1 MRNTEKK
8 ITNEKILT
16 ALTASFFALTVRFK
30 GIHFLACLMLSKRDA
45 PKGYVF
51 VKAKG
56 DADDPY
62 DDIDYGPMTN
72 DEFKPDPPQ
81 DKKKVKVLSAD
92 EKAKREAQARF
103 RAQGRERFKAAR
115 EAKESEAPPE
125 EEEPETQEPEEE
137 PDDRPGHVKANEE
150 RQPQVQQMMFDH
162 IEELLSF
169 GATHEEALQDASQ
182 VIGEA
187 FAESLGA
194 DADTDAFERQ
204 HDQTPF
210 ITPAMSAVFTTYAD
224 EQGLDTTPYEA
235 TVKDEQMFHHL
246 GMLDQYKVKRP
257 DKAMEALDWESGRD
271 GEDVHPAFQAAGM
284 AYNEASATGS
294 FDLQDALDEES
305 FRRRQRGYKV
315 QDRADAESDEAEAR
329 DESNR
334 RFEDVPPYDP
344 LRDEQYYTESKSALD
359 QAYQS
364 MFEQHPVRTDDDDRD
379 TFTPAKSATKDALI
393 DTIQRMVETERRRE
407 QAGHEEENKRRESM
421 GEEPVE
427 RKFSSDAYLT
437 QKVYDQMQTVMNTHA
452 SKALNAIGVGGRQ
465 KLEFGRT
472 NESGSDPIMTPTW
485 KAIGNQL
492 GIKTPIKVN
501 APDALLV
508 GPFSGIAGLGGEPT
522 NPFNPQYQAAIASAV
537 AHHVDTN
544 KRGMD
549 NIHPAIKSNGDIMRT
564 VFERTGIVDVAEE
577 SGLDTGREADRTD
590 LDTQN
595 RKAGSISTQE
605 ALGGG
610 RAGTPMSSN
619 LDALLGRDSKTKL
632 IYGDVTQEDLA
643 GMSKLGRRQFL
654 ERKARK
660 HHRALKEFMRTGKG
674 SLFTQA
680 KKDKLA
686 AFEHKVMMN
695 EVEYNKRLLDAGR
708 ISRDEYNKEVGRII
722 ALKGLEN
729 EEGDKTEEEEEMGQS
744 LNIPDVPEGHYL
756 YADRK
761 TGEVLTPAQRE
772 KKLASFMQTILGTHH
787 IVQAAKRR
795 LNEAGQDAGL
805 IHNEGD
811 LLALMK
817 PPSKR
822 PYGPKTKQDTRVD
835 AMTAAN
841 LDENWL
847 KTRLTQ
853 NNELR
858 ENIRELGISPLAFL
872 DQVAQAFGNGENYDS
887 LNQGAIKM
895 MNQMGSSS
903 DLENDS
909 INKMLFNFMRK
920 RHTKEMSDMNHA
932 SKSIEQ
938 HKALREKKLGEGEHT
953 CVNCVGSPERH
964 GNIGDNRGGKGG
976 IRSPYLYDLMKVPSL
991 FGVPLGELGTEA
1003 NGHMPLGR
1011 GVETSLVNI
1020 YHDMKGRG
1028 DEEED
1033 WMRTDRDLANMDMNT
1048 IRYVIEQNALKRIG
1062 SATEDISSKYGV
1074 PARWTQARPKG
1085 IAADIERNPLAAETW
1100 KYAFPSTSG
1109 TERRDAHD
1117 NLQQLIKN
1125 QKKDILGAF
1134 NLLTMAR
1141 RDLRTPLLYDGKMS
1155 SKGKRHMINDL
1166 VKASGHPAYRK
1177 AMKDYN
1183 KFANDRT
1190 IKRDGSDDK
1199 TILGHNTKM
1208 ASWEGRMKFD
1218 EIENLN
1224 RRLQFIK
1231 QAAEELPNLQ
1241 GMPEPQVKELLKKK
1255 YGLKAYAILGHMFY
1269 EDGEMRKPGDLKGQ
1283 TKSMNGGL
1291 KRLRDKAAEYCKNS
1305 DSHGAYGVELNRY
1318 RKSKEKHNTLKE
1330 EVQLAQSKVKFPV
1343 DNNHIA
1349 TLASLYPQISEMMKT
1364 QGKNPEEGRLSEAV
1378 DALHKDVYQEKNGMN
1393 KRHRFNFALDKA
1405 GRPKA
1410 SREVSRSPL
1419 DAKGGLRGRIGETLG
1434 SAINY
1439 AGGGYHAPLPT
1450 NLDDALAML
1459 REKGVD
1465 ITPEIISDLTS
1476 AETAL
1481 KTSEDI
1487 ESEFKDDTVNMSER
1501 DKVKANRRYVHNDK
1515 KNYSNPTGSLSRC
1528 GTCGGNACLTKD
1540 ELVAYAKAHNNEL
1553 HGLTASSR
1561 AMRGWISQHGRPFEY
1576 QSFDSFNDANG
1587 CETSPQ
1593 DHNEY
1598 ACPDCQHWDNQ
1609 VNGYVSDG
1617 ICGSCL
1623 GHGTVDQ
1630 NDEHLLEHIEHHPHK
1645 VGTAMDAEKIA
1656 KIANMSRIRQMGE
1669 DVDDVDD
1676 VEPITDPS
1684 RLLSGPPRTG
1694 SDMGDNIINDMFSSD
1709 SIRPL
1714 DLLLGR
1720 IEDGELPDIHTRED
1734 LERAK
1739 AAIENKQRT
1748 SNILSGLKHLHAD
1761 DEEGKKG
1768 KGKDEFGQGKV
1779 IEPIPI
1785 RSNPQQRLPG
1795 LGMPSMVLRD
1805 ARQKAGRQ
1813 SLEKQI
1819 KNIKKMAKRFGLHKK
1834 ATKDENGVETGTLYD
1849 SLEKKCNRLLA
1860 HHYAAFD
1867 DDNHE
1872 VHDLFHD
1879 VQVMLTNETNK
1890 KSEQRDLL
1898 SQGTSMLEQIEKM
1911 PAGEDKDKAM
1921 KKYMNSMYRTPSW
1934 TTPLLSHKGGR
1945 VVTQW
1950 EDMHEDAFD
1959 SFGSVDIAHYKTPE
1973 RVRNFFKS
1981 GKDERRNRIES
1992 AFNMLSSKTWEEIKE
2007 EEDGQIM
2014 SFLKDF
2020 DELIES
2026 GEKPL
2031 MVSQGG
2037 KLKPNMNYLEMREL
2051 TGAKTADDDYIKD
2064 LPKGNVLHP
2073 NLDKHSDNAQNWLR
2087 TSKKITND
2095 DGTKSDVLRGKK
2107 DALHMVIPTAISD
2120 VAMNEHKEMAKMRAK
2135 IAFFK
2140 IQNLPGQDHML
2151 PDIEKILNK
2160 DGEPMTIEDYAQG
2173 GLNREQQSQLD
2184 ANIAKM
2190 IVDRNGNPIED
2201 IDEKDVLNNYH
2212 IINRMPH
2219 SESHNQD
2226 LALEKFSFE
2235 DYFDE
2240 RKQDADLNAVAP
2252 ASDDNTFINKVMNVI
2267 ASNQQLR
2274 ETKHDDKF
2282 NMSYNDA
2289 QQIVDNANNFFDMYH
2304 FPNLYLE
2311 NKMHD
2316 MAEQYGLDN
2325 LTDLKQLFDQDPELK
2340 KEFIGDVQMIKS
2352 IHPSWMP
2359 TNTAQQREIDIA
2371 NGLGKVATQQQRFGY
2386 DKDDESGLA
2395 LPTPGPSATNQGPR
2409 TKEDVD
2415 AEKKAFAERMMNATK
2430 QHITGETPQTVR
2442 VHGPITQQQD
2452 MDDRYAEYDKRQKE
2466 MVQVRQAQQEAAQ
2479 QPGQTAFLQ
2488 NPPQPMR
2495 QDATNQEGQQTGF
2508 VQVVNPLTQPNPR
2521 QNNQ

>member
-1 MRNTEKK
+1 MKK
-8 ITNEKILT
+8 IST
-16 ALTASFFALTVRFK
+16 ALTVLFFAPTVRFK
-30 GIHFLACLMLSKRDA
+30 GIHSLACLMLSKRDA

-62 DDIDYGPMTN
+62 DDIDYGPMTT

-81 DKKKVKVLSAD
+81 DKKKVKVLSAA
-92 EKAKREAQARF
+92 EKAKREEAQARF
-103 RAQGRERFKAAR
+103 REKGRERMLAAR
-115 EAKESEAPPE
+115 EAKEDEAPPE
-125 EEEPETQEPEEE
+125 EEPEEAE
-137 PDDRPGHVKANEE
+137 EAEEAPDDRPGHVKANDE
-150 RQPQVQQMMFDH
+150 RIPQVQQMMFDH
-162 IEELLSF
+162 IEELLSY
-169 GATHEEALQDASQ
+169 GASHEEALRDASQ

-187 FAESLGA
+187 FIESLGA
-194 DADTDAFERQ
+194 DANTDAFERQ
-204 HDQTPF
+204 HDETPF
-210 ITPAMSAVFTTYAD
+210 ITPAMSAVFATYA
-224 EQGLDTTPYEA
+224 EENGLDTTPYEA
-235 TVKDEQMFHHL
+235 TVKDEQILHHL
-246 GMLDQYKVKRP
+246 GMLDKYKVKRP
-257 DKAMEALDWESGRD
+257 DKVMEALDWQSGRD
-271 GEDVHPAFQAAGM
+271 GEDAHPAFQAAGM
-284 AYNEASATGS
+284 AYNEAAQTGS

-305 FRRRQRGYKV
+305 FRRRQRGYKA
-315 QDRADAESDEAEAR
+315 QDQAQAESDEAEAR

-344 LRDEQYYTESKSALD
+344 RDESPRGGSPQATALD

-364 MFEQHPVRTDDDDRD
+364 MFEQHPVRGNTMTDDDDRG
-379 TFTPAKSATKDALI
+379 TFAPTHSATQDALI
-393 DTIQRMVETERRRE
+393 DTIQQMVQAEREREGHEHERENARRE
-407 QAGHEEENKRRESM
+407 GL

-427 RKFSSDAYLT
+427 RKVASDAYLT
-437 QKVYDQMQTVMNTHA
+437 QKVYDRMQTMMNTHA

-508 GPFSGIAGLGGEPT
+508 GPFSGLKSLGGEPT

-537 AHHVDTN
+537 ARHVDTS
-544 KRGMD
+544 KHGID
-549 NIHPAIKSNGDIMRT
+549 NIHPAIKSNGNIMRT
-564 VFERTGIVDVAEE
+564 VFESTGQVDVAQEA
-577 SGLDTGREADRTD
+577 GLNTGREGDRND
-590 LDTQN
+590 LDTQD
-595 RKAGSISTQE
+595 RQAGSVSTQE

-610 RAGTPMSSN
+610 KAGTSISSGF
-619 LDALLGRDSKTKL
+619 DALLGRDSKTKL
-632 IYGDVTQEDLA
+632 IYGDVTREELA
-643 GMSKLGRRQFL
+643 GMSKKGRREFL
-654 ERKARK
+654 ERKSRA

-680 KKDKLA
+680 NKDKLA

-729 EEGDKTEEEEEMGQS
+729 EEGDKTEEEEEMGES

-772 KKLASFMQTILGTHH
+772 EKLASFMNTILGTHH

-795 LNEAGQDAGL
+795 LNDAGEDAGL

-822 PYGPKTKQDTRVD
+822 TEEENARAD

-853 NNELR
+853 NNEMR

-872 DQVAQAFGNGENYDS
+872 DQVAQAFGDGENYDS

-903 DLENDS
+903 DLDNDS

-932 SKSIEQ
+932 SKSIDQ

-964 GNIGDNRGGKGG
+964 GNIGENRGGKGG

-1011 GVETSLVNI
+1011 GVETSLVNM

-1028 DEEED
+1028 DEQED
-1033 WMRTDRDLANMDMNT
+1033 WMRTDRELANMDLPT
-1048 IRYVIEQNALKRIG
+1048 VRYAIEQNALTRVG

-1117 NLQQLIKN
+1117 NLQTLIKN
-1125 QKKDILGAF
+1125 QKQDILGAF

-1141 RDLRTPLLYDGKMS
+1141 RDLRTPLLFDGKMS
-1155 SKGKRHMINDL
+1155 NRGKRHMITDL
-1166 VKASGHPAYRK
+1166 VKASGQPAYRK
-1177 AMKDYN
+1177 ATKDYN

-1208 ASWEGRMKFD
+1208 DSWEGRMKFD

-1224 RRLQFIK
+1224 RNLQYIK
-1231 QAAEELPNLQ
+1231 YAAEELPNIQ
-1241 GMPEPQVKELLKKK
+1241 GMSEPQVKAMLKNKYGYEAYVLLGHLFRADGDIVKPEDLKAQTKTMNSALKK
-1255 YGLKAYAILGHMFY
+1255 
-1269 EDGEMRKPGDLKGQ
+1269 MR
-1283 TKSMNGGL
+1283 T
-1291 KRLRDKAAEYCKNS
+1291 KAADYCKNS

-1318 RKSKEKHNTLKE
+1318 RKSKEKHNALKE
-1330 EVQLAQSKVKFPV
+1330 AVQVAQSKVKFDV

-1349 TLASLYPQISEMMKT
+1349 TLSSLYPQISEMMKT

-1378 DALHKDVYQEKNGMN
+1378 DALHKDVYEEKNGMN

-1481 KTSEDI
+1481 KTTDDI
-1487 ESEFKDDTVNMSER
+1487 KNEFKDITVNMSER
-1501 DKVKANRRYVHNDK
+1501 DKVKANRSYTHSDK
-1515 KNYSNPTGSLSRC
+1515 KNYSNPTGSLTRC

-1540 ELVAYAKAHNNEL
+1540 EIVAYAKAHNHEL
-1553 HGLTASSR
+1553 HGLTASSKG
-1561 AMRGWISQHGRPFEY
+1561 MRRWISQHGRPFEY
-1576 QSFDSFNDANG
+1576 QSYDSYNDANS

-1623 GHGTVDQ
+1623 GHGTIDQ

-1645 VGTAMDAEKIA
+1645 VGPAMDAEKIA
-1656 KIANMSRIRQMGE
+1656 KIANMNRIRQMGE
-1669 DVDDVDD
+1669 D

-1684 RLLSGPPRTG
+1684 RLLPGPQSVGT
-1694 SDMGDNIINDMFSSD
+1694 SMGDNIINDMFSSD

-1739 AAIENKQRT
+1739 AAMKKKQRT
-1748 SNILSGLKHLHAD
+1748 SNILTGLKHLHAD
-1761 DEEGKKG
+1761 DEEE
-1768 KGKDEFGQGKV
+1768 DEQPSEFGQGQV
-1779 IEPIPI
+1779 IEPIRPH
-1785 RSNPQQRLPG
+1785 PQQRLPG
-1795 LGMPSMVLRD
+1795 LGMPSNVLRD
-1805 ARQKAGRQ
+1805 ARHKAGRQ

-1819 KNIKKMAKRFGLHKK
+1819 ESIKKMAKRFGLHNEV
-1834 ATKDENGVETGTLYD
+1834 TKDDDGVETGTKYD
-1849 SLEKKCNRLLA
+1849 MIEKKCNRLLA
-1860 HHYAAFD
+1860 HDYRSFD

-1879 VQVMLTNETNK
+1879 VQVMLTDATNT

-1898 SQGTSMLEQIEKM
+1898 AQGTPMLDEINAM
-1911 PAGEDKDKAM
+1911 PAGDDKEKAM
-1921 KKYMNSMYRTPSW
+1921 KKYMSRMYKSPTW

-1950 EDMHEDAFD
+1950 EDMHEEAFD
-1959 SFGSVDIAHYKTPE
+1959 SFGSVDISHYKTPE

-1981 GKDERRNRIES
+1981 NKDERRNRIES
-1992 AFNMLSSKTWEEIKE
+1992 AFNMLSSRTWEEIKD

-2020 DELIES
+2020 DSLIES

-2037 KLKPNMNYLEMREL
+2037 KLNPNNDYLAMKEL
-2051 TGAKTADDDYIKD
+2051 TGAKTADDEYTKD

-2073 NLDKHSDNAQNWLR
+2073 NLEKHSDDAQNWLR

-2095 DGTKSDVLRGKK
+2095 DGTKTDVLRGKR
-2107 DALHMVIPTAISD
+2107 DALHMTIPTAISD

-2151 PDIEKILNK
+2151 PDIEKILNS
-2160 DGEPMTIEDYAQG
+2160 DGQPMTIEEYAQG

-2184 ANIAKM
+2184 ANISKM
-2190 IVDRNGNPIED
+2190 IVDKNGNPIED
-2201 IDEKDVLNNYH
+2201 IDDKDALNSYH

-2226 LALEKFSFE
+2226 LGLEEFTFK
-2235 DYFDE
+2235 DYFAQ
-2240 RKQDADLNAVAP
+2240 RKEDAELNAVAP
-2252 ASDDNTFINKVMNVI
+2252 ESDDNTFVNKVLGVI
-2267 ASNQQLR
+2267 KSNQELR
-2274 ETKHDDKF
+2274 ATKHDDKF
-2282 NMSYNDA
+2282 DMSYEDA

-2316 MAEQYGLDN
+2316 MKDMYGLDN
-2325 LTDLKQLFDQDPELK
+2325 LTDLKRLFEQDPDERKNFLD
-2340 KEFIGDVQMIKS
+2340 DVKMLKS
-2352 IHPSWMP
+2352 IHPTWIP

-2371 NGLGKVATQQQRFGY
+2371 NGLGKQADNTQQSHQFY
-2386 DKDDESGLA
+2386 SSY
-2395 LPTPGPSATNQGPR
+2395 GPKS
-2409 TKEDVD
+2409 KEDIE
-2415 AEKKAFAERMMNATK
+2415 AEKKAYADKLMEATK
-2430 QHITGETPQTVR
+2430 QHLSVG
-2442 VHGPITQQQD
+2442 QQPVV
-2452 MDDRYAEYDKRQKE
+2452 EE
-2466 MVQVRQAQQEAAQ
+2466 PSMVQVRQAQQEAAQ
-2479 QPGQTAFLQ
+2479 QPGQTAFA
-2488 NPPQPMR
+2488 QPMQ
-2495 QDATNQEGQQTGF
+2495 QDATNEEGQQTGF
-2508 VQVVNPLTQPNPR
+2508 VQVLGNPLTQPNPR